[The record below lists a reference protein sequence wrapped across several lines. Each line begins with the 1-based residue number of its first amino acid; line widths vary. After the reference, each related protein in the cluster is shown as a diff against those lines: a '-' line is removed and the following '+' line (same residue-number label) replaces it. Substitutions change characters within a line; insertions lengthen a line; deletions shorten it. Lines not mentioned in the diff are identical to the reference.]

1 MIGIASSL
9 PLFKSKAANGNGSAK
24 PVVVQAANEAHRDA
38 EAVLAAFHTG
48 RNGLIEVD
56 AQERFERDGPNQ
68 VAHEKPPAWYMQ
80 LLLTLRNPF
89 TIILAFL
96 ALVSYLTEDIR
107 AVIVLCTMIVLSVVM
122 RFAQEYR
129 SSQAAERLKAMVRTT
144 ATVLRREEAEAAPV
158 KREIPIQELV
168 MGDIVALS
176 AGDMIP
182 ADVRLLNSR
191 DLFVSQAMLTGEAVP
206 VEKYDTPPPAKPK
219 SRSKSKAA
227 AARAS
232 AFELSAPAEGAAPVP
247 PAPAHDGP
255 LDLPNICFMGTNI
268 VSGSGTAVVVATG
281 RHTYFGSLAKAIVG
295 RRAETA
301 FDQGVNRVT
310 WILIRF
316 MAVMTPVVLFINGF
330 TKGDWFEA
338 FLFAVSVAVG
348 LTPEMLPTVVSANL
362 GKGAIA
368 MSRRKCVVK
377 RLNAIQNFGAI
388 DVLCTDKTG
397 TLTRDKIILEQH
409 LDLDG
414 KEDEEVLKLGWLNS
428 FHQSGLK
435 NLLDVAVLHY
445 TDEAKTL
452 EKPAH
457 YTKVDEIPFDFV
469 RRRMSVIVQGYHG
482 EHLLI
487 CKGAIE
493 EMLSISTY
501 MLHDGQQVKLE
512 AKHRQRIRRRTRSLN
527 EDGFRVIAVA
537 TQEYPPSEIKTQY
550 TAADEKQ
557 LVLRGFLAFL
567 DPPKETAG
575 PAIAA
580 LREHGIEIKILTGDN
595 PVVTRKI
602 CKEVGLD
609 IGRPV
614 QGRDVEKLNDEALRQ
629 LVETTTVF
637 SKMSPLQKARV
648 VKALQANGHV
658 VGFLGDGINDA
669 PALRDADVG
678 ISVDTAADI
687 AKESADII
695 LLEKSLMVLEEG
707 VLEGR
712 RTFAN
717 ILKYIKMTASS
728 NFGNVFSVL
737 GSSALLPFLPMLPIQ
752 LLTQN
757 LCYDISQVS
766 VPFDRVDREYL
777 ARPRKWDASDIAR
790 FMMFIGPISSIF
802 DYTTYGVMWWV
813 FDANSPAHQALFQ
826 SGWFIEGLLSQTLIV
841 HMLRTEKIPFL
852 QSWPSLPVLA
862 ATGAVVALG
871 IIVPYTPFGAGLGM
885 VPLPVAYFPWLAG
898 ILLSYCLLTQV
909 IKTWYIRRFGKWL

>member
-1 MIGIASSL
+1 M
-9 PLFKSKAANGNGSAK
+9 FKSRAANGNGSAK
-24 PVVVQAANEAHRDA
+24 PVAVPAAEEAHRPA
-38 EAVLAAFHTG
+38 EATLEKFRCG
-48 RNGLIEVD
+48 RNGLTEAD
-56 AQERFERDGPNQ
+56 AQERLEHDGPNE
-68 VAHEKPPAWYMQ
+68 VAREKPPAWYMQ
-80 LLLTLRNPF
+80 LLHTLRNPF
-89 TIILAFL
+89 TLILAGL
-96 ALVSYLTEDIR
+96 AIISYLTEDIR
-107 AVIVLCTMIVLSVVM
+107 AVIVLGTMIVLSVVM

-129 SSQAAERLKAMVRTT
+129 STQAAERLKAMVTTT
-144 ATVLRREEAEAAPV
+144 ATVLRREAEDAPPV
-158 KREIPIQELV
+158 KREIMIQHLV
-168 MGDIVALS
+168 VGDIVALS

-182 ADVRLLNSR
+182 ADVRLLTSR
-191 DLFVSQAMLTGEAVP
+191 DLFVSQAILTGEAVP
-206 VEKYDTPPPAKPK
+206 VEKHDTAGGLTKK
-219 SRSKSKAA
+219 
-227 AARAS
+227 
-232 AFELSAPAEGAAPVP
+232 PVP
-247 PAPAHDGP
+247 AAQAGAPTPEDA
-255 LDLPNICFMGTNI
+255 LDLANICFMGTNI
-268 VSGSGTAVVVATG
+268 VSGSATAVVVATG
-281 RHTYFGSLAKAIVG
+281 KNTYFGSLAKAIVG
-295 RRAETA
+295 RRVETA

-316 MAVMTPVVLFINGF
+316 MAVMVPVVFFINGF

-409 LDLDG
+409 LDLAG
-414 KEDEEVLKLGWLNS
+414 KEDPEILKLGWLNS

-445 TDEAKTL
+445 ADELKTL
-452 EKPAH
+452 EKPTH

-493 EMLSISTY
+493 EMLSISSY
-501 MLHDGQQVKLE
+501 MLQDGQQVKLE
-512 AKHRQRIRRRTRSLN
+512 AKHRQRIRRRTRNLN

-537 TQEYPPSEIKTQY
+537 TKELSPDEAKAQY
-550 TAADEKQ
+550 AASDEKQ

-567 DPPKETAG
+567 DPPKESAG

-580 LREHGIEIKILTGDN
+580 LREHGIGIKILTGDN

-602 CKEVGLD
+602 CKEVGLE
-609 IGRPV
+609 IGQPV
-614 QGRDVEKLNDEALRQ
+614 QGRDVEKLGDDALRQ

-637 SKMSPLQKARV
+637 AKMSPLQKARV

-707 VLEGR
+707 VVEGR

-737 GSSALLPFLPMLPIQ
+737 GSSFLLPFLPMLPIQ

-777 ARPRKWDASDIAR
+777 ARPRKWDASGIAR
-790 FMMFIGPISSIF
+790 FMLFIGPISSIF
-802 DYTTYGVMWWV
+802 DYTTFGVMWWV
-813 FDANSPAHQALFQ
+813 FGANSPAQQALFQ
-826 SGWFIEGLLSQTLIV
+826 SAWFVEGLLSQTLIV
-841 HMLRTEKIPFL
+841 HMLRTEKLPFL
-852 QSWPSLPVLA
+852 QSWPSLPVLL
-862 ATGAVVALG
+862 ATGGVVLVG
-871 IIVPYTPFGAGLGM
+871 IVTPYTPFGLGLGM
-885 VPLPVAYFPWLAG
+885 VPLPLGYFPWLAG
-898 ILLSYCLLTQV
+898 ILLSYCLLTQA
-909 IKTWYIRRFGKWL
+909 IKLWYIRRFGSWL

>member
-1 MIGIASSL
+1 M
-9 PLFKSKAANGNGSAK
+9 FKSRAANGNGPAK
-24 PVVVQAANEAHRDA
+24 PAAIPAAAEAHCPA
-38 EAVLAAFHTG
+38 ETTLENCRTS
-48 RNGLIEVD
+48 RNGLTEAE
-56 AQERFERDGPNQ
+56 AQERLEHDGPNE
-68 VAHEKPPAWYMQ
+68 VAREKPPAWYMQ

-89 TIILAFL
+89 TLILAGL
-96 ALVSYLTEDIR
+96 AIISYLTEDIR
-107 AVIVLCTMIVLSVVM
+107 AVIVLGSMIVLSVVM

-129 SSQAAERLKAMVRTT
+129 STQAAERLKAMVTTT
-144 ATVLRREEAEAAPV
+144 ATVMRRESEDAPPV
-158 KREIPIQELV
+158 KREIMIQDLV
-168 MGDIVALS
+168 VGDIVVLS

-182 ADVRLLNSR
+182 ADVRLLASR
-191 DLFVSQAMLTGEAVP
+191 DLFVSQAILTGEAVP
-206 VEKYDTPPPAKPK
+206 VEKMDTLGPAAPKKQKPAVAAATPPQPL
-219 SRSKSKAA
+219 
-227 AARAS
+227 AS
-232 AFELSAPAEGAAPVP
+232 EDA
-247 PAPAHDGP
+247 
-255 LDLPNICFMGTNI
+255 LDLANICFMGTNI
-268 VSGSGTAVVVATG
+268 VSGSATVVVVATG
-281 RHTYFGSLAKAIVG
+281 KNTYFGSLAKAIVG
-295 RRAETA
+295 RRVETA
-301 FDQGVNRVT
+301 FDLGVNRVT

-316 MAVMTPVVLFINGF
+316 MAVMVPVVFFINGF

-362 GKGAIA
+362 GKGAIT

-409 LDLDG
+409 LDLAG
-414 KEDEEVLKLGWLNS
+414 KEDPEILKLGWLNS

-445 TDEAKTL
+445 ADELKTM

-493 EMLSISTY
+493 EMLSISSY
-501 MLHDGQQVKLE
+501 MLQDGQQVKLE
-512 AKHRQRIRRRTRSLN
+512 AKHRQRIRRRTRNLN

-537 TQEYPPSEIKTQY
+537 TKELSPDEAKSQY
-550 TAADEKQ
+550 AASDEKH

-567 DPPKETAG
+567 DPPKESAG

-580 LREHGIEIKILTGDN
+580 LREHGIAIKILTGDN

-609 IGRPV
+609 IGQPA

-637 SKMSPLQKARV
+637 AKMSPLQKARV

-707 VLEGR
+707 VVEGR

-737 GSSALLPFLPMLPIQ
+737 GSSFLLPFLPMLPIQ
-752 LLTQN
+752 LLTVN

-777 ARPRKWDASDIAR
+777 ARPRKWDASGIAR

-813 FDANSPAHQALFQ
+813 FDANSPAQQALFQ
-826 SGWFIEGLLSQTLIV
+826 SAWFVESLLSQTMIV
-841 HMLRTEKIPFL
+841 YMLRTEKIPFL
-852 QSWPSLPVLA
+852 QSWPSLPVLL
-862 ATGAVVALG
+862 ATGAVVLIG
-871 IIVPYTPFGAGLGM
+871 IVTPYTPFGLGLGM
-885 VPLPVAYFPWLAG
+885 VPLPAGYFPWLAG
-898 ILLSYCLLTQV
+898 ILLSYCLLTQA
-909 IKTWYIRRFGKWL
+909 IKVWYIRRFGSWL

>member
-1 MIGIASSL
+1 M
-9 PLFKSKAANGNGSAK
+9 FKSRAANGSGAPK
-24 PVVVQAANEAHRDA
+24 PVVVQAAA
-38 EAVLAAFHTG
+38 EARCPPEATLEKFRCT
-48 RNGLIEVD
+48 RNGLTEAD
-56 AQERFERDGPNQ
+56 AQERLERDGPNE
-68 VAHEKPPAWYMQ
+68 VAREKPPAWYMQ
-80 LLLTLRNPF
+80 LLSTLRNPF
-89 TIILAFL
+89 TLILAGL
-96 ALVSYLTEDIR
+96 AIVSYLTEDIR
-107 AVIVLCTMIVLSVVM
+107 AVIVLGTMIVLSVVM

-129 SSQAAERLKAMVRTT
+129 STQAAERLKAMVTTT
-144 ATVLRREEAEAAPV
+144 ATVLRRESEAAAPV
-158 KREIPIQELV
+158 RHEIMIQNLV
-168 MGDIVALS
+168 VGDIVALS

-182 ADVRLLNSR
+182 ADVRLLTSR
-191 DLFVSQAMLTGEAVP
+191 DLFVSQAILTGEAVP
-206 VEKYDTPPPAKPK
+206 VEKHDAPVVSAPK
-219 SRSKSKAA
+219 KQKAA
-227 AARAS
+227 AAAT
-232 AFELSAPAEGAAPVP
+232 APA
-247 PAPAHDGP
+247 APAMGP
-255 LDLPNICFMGTNI
+255 VATTSEDALDLANICFMGTNI
-268 VSGSGTAVVVATG
+268 VSGSATAVVVATG
-281 RHTYFGSLAKAIVG
+281 KDTYFGSLAKAIVG
-295 RRAETA
+295 RRVETA
-301 FDQGVNRVT
+301 FDHGVNRVT

-316 MAVMTPVVLFINGF
+316 MAVMVPVVFFINGF

-338 FLFAVSVAVG
+338 FLFSISVAVG

-362 GKGAIA
+362 GKGALT

-409 LDLDG
+409 LDLAG
-414 KEDEEVLKLGWLNS
+414 KEDPEILKLGWLNS
-428 FHQSGLK
+428 VHQSGLK

-445 TDEAKTL
+445 ADELKTM
-452 EKPAH
+452 EKPTH

-482 EHLLI
+482 EHLFI

-493 EMLSISTY
+493 EMLSISSY
-501 MLHDGQQVKLE
+501 MLQDGQQVKLE

-537 TQEYPPSEIKTQY
+537 TKEFAPDEAKAHYS
-550 TAADEKQ
+550 AADEKH

-580 LREHGIEIKILTGDN
+580 LREHGIAIKILTGDN

-609 IGRPV
+609 IGQPL
-614 QGRDVEKLNDEALRQ
+614 QGRDVEKLNDDALRQ
-629 LVETTTVF
+629 VVETTVVF
-637 SKMSPLQKARV
+637 AKMSPLQKARV

-717 ILKYIKMTASS
+717 ILKYIKMT
-728 NFGNVFSVL
+728 
-737 GSSALLPFLPMLPIQ
+737 
-752 LLTQN
+752 
-757 LCYDISQVS
+757 
-766 VPFDRVDREYL
+766 
-777 ARPRKWDASDIAR
+777 
-790 FMMFIGPISSIF
+790 
-802 DYTTYGVMWWV
+802 
-813 FDANSPAHQALFQ
+813 
-826 SGWFIEGLLSQTLIV
+826 
-841 HMLRTEKIPFL
+841 
-852 QSWPSLPVLA
+852 
-862 ATGAVVALG
+862 
-871 IIVPYTPFGAGLGM
+871 
-885 VPLPVAYFPWLAG
+885 
-898 ILLSYCLLTQV
+898 
-909 IKTWYIRRFGKWL
+909 

>member
-1 MIGIASSL
+1 MIGIATSL
-9 PLFKSKAANGNGSAK
+9 PLFKAKAANGNGAPK
-24 PVVVQAANEAHRDA
+24 PVVVQAAAEAYRDA
-38 EAVLAAFHTG
+38 EQVLAAFNTT
-48 RNGLIEVD
+48 RNGLTE
-56 AQERFERDGPNQ
+56 AEAEERLARDGRNE
-68 VAHEKPPAWYMQ
+68 VAHEKPPAWYVQ

-89 TIILAFL
+89 TLILAGL
-96 ALVSYLTEDIR
+96 AVVSYLTEDIR
-107 AVIVLCTMIVLSVVM
+107 AVIVLGTMIVLSVVM

-129 SSQAAERLKAMVRTT
+129 STRAAERLKAMVRTT
-144 ATVLRREEAEAAPV
+144 ATVLRRDTEDAPPT
-158 KREIPIQELV
+158 KHEIAIQNLV
-168 MGDIVALS
+168 VGDIVVLS

-182 ADVRLLNSR
+182 ADVRLLSAR
-191 DLFVSQAMLTGEAVP
+191 DLFVSQAILTGEAVP
-206 VEKYDTPPPAKPK
+206 VEKCEWPTPPGHKH
-219 SRSKSKAA
+219 KAA
-227 AARAS
+227 AHSEAQPIEA
-232 AFELSAPAEGAAPVP
+232 
-247 PAPAHDGP
+247 P
-255 LDLPNICFMGTNI
+255 LDLANICYMGTNI
-268 VSGSGTAVVVATG
+268 VSGSATAVVVATG
-281 RHTYFGSLAKAIVG
+281 SHTYFGSLAKAIAG

-316 MAVMTPVVLFINGF
+316 MAVMAPVVLLINGF

-338 FLFAVSVAVG
+338 FLFSVSVAVG

-362 GKGAIA
+362 GKGAIT
-368 MSRRKCVVK
+368 MSRKKCVVK

-428 FHQSGLK
+428 VHQSGLK

-445 TDEAKTL
+445 ADELKTL
-452 EKPAH
+452 EKPTH

-469 RRRMSVIVQGYHG
+469 RRRMSVIVEGYHG

-493 EMLSISTY
+493 EMLSISNY
-501 MLHDGQQVKLE
+501 MLVDGQQVKLE

-537 TQEYPPSEIKTQY
+537 TKEFAPDEAKAQY
-550 TAADEKQ
+550 TAADEKH

-580 LREHGIEIKILTGDN
+580 LREHGIAIKILTGDN

-602 CKEVGLD
+602 CKEVGLE

-614 QGRDVEKLNDEALRQ
+614 QGKDIEKLGDDALGQ
-629 LVETTTVF
+629 LVEMTTVF
-637 SKMSPLQKARV
+637 AKMSPTQKARV

-669 PALRDADVG
+669 PALRAADVG

-707 VLEGR
+707 VVEGR

-802 DYTTYGVMWWV
+802 DYTTYGIMWWV
-813 FDANSPAHQALFQ
+813 FGANTPADQALFQ
-826 SGWFIEGLLSQTLIV
+826 SAWFVEGLLSQTLIV

-852 QSWPSLPVLA
+852 QSWPSLPVLL
-862 ATGAVVALG
+862 ATGGVVAIG
-871 IIVPYTPFGAGLGM
+871 IITPYTPFGAGLGM
-885 VPLPVAYFPWLAG
+885 VPLPASYFPWLAG
-898 ILLSYCLLTQV
+898 ILLSYCLLTQA